1 MRDISPQLLAS
12 IASGATTFCS
22 CWRLTRR
29 DGIVLGFTDHDRD
42 INFEGAVFAA
52 MSGLESSAFESSAGL
67 SVGGAEVSGALSA
80 QALSEAD
87 LSNGLFDGARVEVF
101 RVDWSA
107 PENRVLLEAGVIG
120 EVRRS
125 EHAFTAELRSLAHE
139 LDQERGR
146 LYQAGCDADVGDAR
160 CGFAFSNEPFVV
172 EAQALPGSDNMQLVF
187 QRADVPGA
195 DVPDNWFTGGRVDF
209 LDNGNAGARL
219 SVRAHRSDADT
230 HVGTLWSR
238 LGVAPSSGDR
248 VRLYA
253 GCDKSFDTCRVKF
266 ANSSN
271 FRGFPH
277 MPGNDHVMSYGKR
290 GAGMDGG
297 SLVR

>member
-29 DGIVLGFTDHDRD
+29 DGVVLGFTDHDRD
-42 INFEGAVFAA
+42 ISFEGVVFAA
-52 MSGLESSAFESSAGL
+52 RSGLESSAFESSAGL

-80 QALSEAD
+80 QTLSEAD

-101 RVDWSA
+101 RVDWMA
-107 PENRVLLEAGVIG
+107 PENKVLLEAGVIG

-160 CGFAFSNEPFVV
+160 CGFAFTNEPFVV

-187 QRADVPGA
+187 QLADIA
-195 DVPDNWFTGGRVDF
+195 DNWFTGGRIDF
-209 LDNGNAGARL
+209 LDGGNAGARS
-219 SVRAHRSDADT
+219 SVRSHRADADT
-230 HVGTLWSR
+230 HVVTLWSG
-238 LGVAPSSGDR
+238 LGVAPLSGER

-253 GCDKSFDTCRVKF
+253 GCDKTFETCRVKF
-266 ANSSN
+266 SNSCN

-290 GAGMDGG
+290 GAGIDGG

>member
-1 MRDISPQLLAS
+1 MRGISSQLQAS
-12 IASGATTFCS
+12 IASGATTLCS
-22 CWRLTRR
+22 CWRVTRR
-29 DGIVLGFTDHDRD
+29 DGVIMGFTDHDRD
-42 INFEGAVFAA
+42 INFGEAIFAA

-107 PENRVLLEAGVIG
+107 PENKVLLEAGVIG

-160 CGFAFSNEPFVV
+160 CRFSFAAQPFVV
-172 EAQALPGSDNMQLVF
+172 EAQALPGSDNMQLVIE
-187 QRADVPGA
+187 PA
-195 DVPDNWFTGGRVDF
+195 DVPDNWFTGGRVEF
-209 LDNGNAGARL
+209 LDGGNAGARA
-219 SVRAHRSDADT
+219 SVRAYRSGPDM
-230 HVGTLWSR
+230 HVLTLWSR
-238 LGVAPSSGDR
+238 LGLAPLSGDR

-253 GCDKSFDTCRVKF
+253 GCDKTFETCRVKF
-266 ANSSN
+266 SNSSN

>member
-1 MRDISPQLLAS
+1 MREISPQLLAS

-42 INFEGAVFAA
+42 ISFEGAVFAA

-67 SVGGAEVSGALSA
+67 SVDGAEVSGALSA

-107 PENRVLLEAGVIG
+107 PDNKVLLEAGVIG

-146 LYQAGCDADVGDAR
+146 LYQAGCDAGVGDAR
-160 CGFAFSNEPFVV
+160 CGFAFAIEPFVFETQV
-172 EAQALPGSDNMQLVF
+172 LPGSDDMQLVF
-187 QRADVPGA
+187 QRADIA
-195 DVPDNWFTGGRVDF
+195 DDWFTGGRVDF
-209 LDNGNAGARL
+209 LDNGNAGARS

-230 HVGTLWSR
+230 HVVTLWST
-238 LGVAPSSGDR
+238 LGVAPSAGDR

-253 GCDKSFDTCRVKF
+253 GCDKTFETCRVKF
-266 ANSSN
+266 ANSPN

-290 GAGMDGG
+290 GGGMDGG
-297 SLVR
+297 SLAR

>member
-1 MRDISPQLLAS
+1 MRDISQQLLAS

-29 DGIVLGFTDHDRD
+29 DGVVLGFTDHDRD
-42 INFEGAVFAA
+42 ISFEGIVFAA
-52 MSGLESSAFESSAGL
+52 RSGLESSAFESSTGL

-80 QALSEAD
+80 QTLSEAD

-107 PENRVLLEAGVIG
+107 PDSKVLLEAGVIG

-125 EHAFTAELRSLAHE
+125 EHAFNAELRSLAHE

-187 QRADVPGA
+187 QLADIA
-195 DVPDNWFTGGRVDF
+195 DNWFTGGRIDF
-209 LDNGNAGARL
+209 LDGGNAGARS
-219 SVRAHRSDADT
+219 SVRSHRADADT
-230 HVGTLWSR
+230 HVVTLWSG
-238 LGVAPSSGDR
+238 LGVAPLSGER

-253 GCDKSFDTCRVKF
+253 GCDKTFETCRVKF
-266 ANSSN
+266 SNNCN

>member
-1 MRDISPQLLAS
+1 MRDISPHMLAS
-12 IASGATTFCS
+12 IASGATTLCS
-22 CWRLTRR
+22 CWRVTRR
-29 DGIVLGFTDHDRD
+29 DGAVLGFTDHDRD
-42 INFEGAVFAA
+42 INFDGIVYGA

-80 QALSEAD
+80 QTLSEAD
-87 LSNGLFDGARVEVF
+87 LSNGLFDGARVDVF

-107 PENRVLLEAGVIG
+107 PHHNVLMESGVIG

-146 LYQAGCDADVGDAR
+146 LYQAGCDADVGDGR
-160 CGFAFSNEPFVV
+160 CRFAFVAEPFVIERV
-172 EAQALPGSDNMQLVF
+172 ALDGSDAMNIVIQ
-187 QRADVPGA
+187 ADAIA
-195 DVPDNWFTGGRVDF
+195 DDWFAGGRVEF
-209 LDNGNAGARL
+209 LDGANAGARAN
-219 SVRAHRSDADT
+219 VRAHRSGVDG
-230 HVGTLWSR
+230 HVVTLWSR
-238 LGVAPSSGDR
+238 LAVSPAFRDR
-248 VRLYA
+248 VRVFA
-253 GCDKSFDTCRVKF
+253 GCDKSFETCRLKF
-266 ANSSN
+266 SNIAN

-277 MPGNDHVMSYGKR
+277 MPGNDHVMTYGKR

>member
-1 MRDISPQLLAS
+1 MREISPQLLAS

-42 INFEGAVFAA
+42 ISFEGAVFAA

-107 PENRVLLEAGVIG
+107 PDNKVLLEAGVIG

-160 CGFAFSNEPFVV
+160 CGFAFAIEPFVFETQV
-172 EAQALPGSDNMQLVF
+172 LPDQMICSLFFSEPILQMIGSLEEGLIFLTMAMRVRGQACVRIAPTLIRTWSLFGPDLASRRLPG
-187 QRADVPGA
+187 
-195 DVPDNWFTGGRVDF
+195 TGFGCM
-209 LDNGNAGARL
+209 LDATRL
-219 SVRAHRSDADT
+219 SRR
-230 HVGTLWSR
+230 
-238 LGVAPSSGDR
+238 VA
-248 VRLYA
+248 
-253 GCDKSFDTCRVKF
+253 
-266 ANSSN
+266 
-271 FRGFPH
+271 
-277 MPGNDHVMSYGKR
+277 
-290 GAGMDGG
+290 
-297 SLVR
+297 

>member
-12 IASGATTFCS
+12 IAGGATRLCS
-22 CWRLTRR
+22 CWRVTRR
-29 DGIVLGFTDHDRD
+29 DGVILGFTDHDRD
-42 INFEGAVFAA
+42 IGFGGIVYSA
-52 MSGLESSAFESSAGL
+52 MSGLESSAFEASAGL

-80 QALSEAD
+80 HSLSEVD

-107 PENRVLLEAGVIG
+107 PQNNVLIDAGVIG

-146 LYQAGCDADVGDAR
+146 LYQAGCDADVGDSR
-160 CGFAFSNEPFVV
+160 CRFAFVAAPFIV
-172 EAQALPGSDNMQLVF
+172 ECEALSGSDAMTLVI
-187 QRADVPGA
+187 QAGA
-195 DVPDNWFTGGRVDF
+195 IGDNWFTGGRVEF
-209 LDNGNAGARL
+209 LDGSNAGVRAI
-219 SVRAHRSDADT
+219 VRAHRSGENA
-230 HVGTLWSR
+230 HVVTLWSR
-238 LGVAPSSGDR
+238 LSVAPAHGDR
-248 VRLYA
+248 VRVFA
-253 GCDKSFDTCRVKF
+253 GCDKSFETCRLKF
-266 ANSSN
+266 SNIAN

-297 SLVR
+297 SLMR